1 MVSFELLTQY
11 IPVDGSD
18 YYLTRFIFL
27 RALGFV
33 YFFAFLSLVKQLIP
47 LLGENGLTPA
57 NKYLEA
63 LKPRFKN
70 KFIAFWQIPTI
81 FWFYI
86 SDNFMRILA
95 WLGLIL
101 SFLLLIGFGNV
112 ITILLLWIIYLSFVH
127 IGQVWYGYGWEGQ
140 LLETGFLAMFLVPL
154 LDPRPF
160 SNFAPSIAIIWLL
173 LWITFRLHLGSGLIK
188 FRADPCW
195 RDLTCLNYHFETQP
209 IPNPL
214 SPYWHFLP
222 KQILKLGVLW
232 THFVQIIVPFFLFI
246 PGFPRI
252 IAGLLLLL
260 FQLQLIFG
268 GNLSFLNAISIVA
281 IIAAFNDNFLSQILP
296 NFIVEK
302 ANEASLAAIPAINYA
317 AWALFLFV
325 AILSIPVIRN
335 LFSKYQYMN
344 TSFNQFYLVNTYG
357 AFGSVGRKRY
367 ELIVEGTDEETITH
381 NTRWKE
387 YEFKAKP
394 GNIHRRLPV
403 IAPYQPRI
411 DWQIWFAAMQTPGQN
426 PWMFKFIWKLLHNDR
441 NTLSLIKENPFPD
454 KPPKYIRVERY
465 LYNFAPLRVNAVWER
480 ERIGTWLPPLSKKEL
495 QHHFS
500 N

>member
-1 MVSFELLTQY
+1 MVSIELLTQY

-18 YYLTRFIFL
+18 YYLTRFVFL

-47 LLGENGLTPA
+47 LLGKNGLTPA
-57 NKYLEA
+57 KDYLNA
-63 LKPRFKN
+63 IRPNFKN
-70 KFIAFWQIPTI
+70 KAIAFWKLPTI

-101 SFLLLIGFGNV
+101 SFLLMIGFGNV
-112 ITILLLWIIYLSFVH
+112 ITLFLLWIIYLSFVH

-140 LLETGFLAMFLVPL
+140 LLETGFVAIFMVPL
-154 LDPRPF
+154 LNPTPF
-160 SNFAPSIAIIWLL
+160 PNFAPSIAIIWLL

-232 THFVQIIVPFFLFI
+232 THFVQIIIPFFLFV
-246 PGFPRI
+246 PGLPRI

-260 FQLQLIFG
+260 FQVQLIFS
-268 GNLSFLNAISIVA
+268 GNLSFLNVISIVA
-281 IIAAFNDNFLSQILP
+281 IIAAFNDNFLANLLP

-302 ANEASLAAIPAINYA
+302 AEQAAIATAPSINYV
-317 AWALFLFV
+317 AWALFLAV
-325 AILSIPVIRN
+325 AILSIPVIIN
-335 LFSKYQYMN
+335 LFSRYQFMN

-367 ELIVEGTDEETITH
+367 ELIIQGTNDEIINAETK
-381 NTRWKE
+381 WKE

-394 GNIHRRLPV
+394 GNIHRRLPI

-426 PWMFKFIWKLLHNDR
+426 PWMFTFIKKLLNNDK
-441 NTLSLIKENPFPD
+441 NTLSLIANNPFPH
-454 KPPKYIRVERY
+454 KPPKYIRVQHY
-465 LYNFAPLRVNAVWER
+465 IYSFAPPRFKAVWER
-480 ERIGTWLPPLSKKEL
+480 EFIGPWLPPMSKEDI
-495 QHHFS
+495 H

>member
-1 MVSFELLTQY
+1 MAGLEFLTTF
-11 IPVDGSD
+11 IPADGSD
-18 YYLTRFIFL
+18 YHLTRFVFL

-33 YFFAFLSLVKQLIP
+33 YFFAFLSLLRQVIP
-47 LLGENGLTPA
+47 LLGEKGLTPA
-57 NKYLEA
+57 KEYLNVIGPNFRNKA
-63 LKPRFKN
+63 
-70 KFIAFWQIPTI
+70 IAFWKLPTL

-86 SDNFMRILA
+86 SDNLLKILA

-101 SFLLLIGFGNV
+101 SFLLMIGFGNV
-112 ITILLLWIIYLSFVH
+112 ITLFLLWIIYLSFVH

-140 LLETGFLAMFLVPL
+140 LLETGFVAIFMVPL
-154 LDPRPF
+154 LNPTPF
-160 SNFAPSIAIIWLL
+160 PNFAPPIAVIWLL

-195 RDLTCLNYHFETQP
+195 KDLTCLNYHFETQP

-222 KQILKLGVLW
+222 KQILRLGVLW

-246 PGFPRI
+246 PGFPRV
-252 IAGLLLLL
+252 IAGLLLLS
-260 FQLQLIFG
+260 FQIQLMLS
-268 GNLSFLNAISIVA
+268 GNLSFLNVISIVG
-281 IIAAFNDNFLSQILP
+281 IFAAFNDNFLSNLLP

-302 ANEASLAAIPAINYA
+302 AEQAAIATLPSINYV
-317 AWALFLFV
+317 AWALFLVV
-325 AILSIPVIRN
+325 AILSIPVIIN
-335 LFSKYQYMN
+335 LFSRYQFMN

-367 ELIVEGTDEETITH
+367 ELIIQGTNDGII
-381 NTRWKE
+381 NTKTKWKE

-394 GNIHRRLPV
+394 GNIHRKLPI

-411 DWQIWFAAMQTPGQN
+411 EWQIWFAAMQTPGQN
-426 PWMFKFIWKLLHNDR
+426 PWMLTFIKKLLDNDK
-441 NTLSLIKENPFPD
+441 NTLSLIAHNPFLD
-454 KPPKYIRVERY
+454 KPPKYIRVQHY
-465 LYNFAPLRVNAVWER
+465 IYSFAPIRFKAVWER
-480 ERIGTWLPPLSKKEL
+480 EYIRPWLPPMSKEDI
-495 QHHFS
+495 H